1 MYKSRNQKG
10 SERIVPKKQ
19 PLAAPKS
26 LDILF
31 ISQKEIIKTDY
42 SNNKGNRTSNF

>member
-26 LDILF
+26 SDILF
-31 ISQKEIIKTDY
+31 IFQKEIVKTNY
-42 SNNKGNRTSNF
+42 SNDKGNKATNF